1 MYDIIEAIKNKT
13 SYRIRF
19 MHIIMGLLFI
29 MLIVK
34 LYSLQITSGDY
45 YSKEVSGTAIRNVTV
60 SAILWN
66 IFIIIIQNMEPTL
79 LCRN

>member
-13 SYRIRF
+13 SYRIKF
-19 MHIIMGLLFI
+19 MHIIMAILFI
-29 MLIVK
+29 MLVVK

-60 SAILWN
+60 SAPRG
-66 IFIIIIQNMEPTL
+66 IIYD
-79 LCRN
+79 RY